1 MTSLL
6 HICAKPAPL
15 QRPSDLWVASVLL
28 RLFLC
33 LHTPANFRPYVAGVS
48 RWGDRRLGRLWKG
61 HCSNW
66 EVHFLS
72 ACPFIPPFVFVVRGF
87 LLCSAKWQQK
97 LCLHCS
103 GWRVEVRGKSR
114 YKLISLTFQETL
126 LLTLSAP
133 HPHLPQHYSTHTR
146 TWVDRLAQSG
156 RGSWVKSLGW
166 ETAWNEAHPFSHSSD
181 NDTTRTL
188 CWVSMVVR

>member
-1 MTSLL
+1 MYIFFQHAHSFLL
-6 HICAKPAPL
+6 
-15 QRPSDLWVASVLL
+15 
-28 RLFLC
+28 LFL
-33 LHTPANFRPYVAGVS
+33 LSEVFFYVRPNDNRIKVS
-48 RWGDRRLGRLWKG
+48 S
-61 HCSNW
+61 H
-66 EVHFLS
+66 
-72 ACPFIPPFVFVVRGF
+72 AFITTALQP
-87 LLCSAKWQQK
+87 WK

-126 LLTLSAP
+126 PLTLSAP

-156 RGSWVKSLGW
+156 RGSWVKSLWW
-166 ETAWNEAHPFSHSSD
+166 ETTWNEAHPFSHSSD